1 MAGIERDYT
10 DHYFHSLRVLRCVG
24 RVQHGRN
31 AVKVWLC
38 RCLCGNTLEVDQAA
52 LVKCRVPACKTC
64 RRGPCVIC
72 GAPIVND
79 EYGVNRTTCSSACQH
94 EQTKARHKRSYYKLI
109 ELNPDH
115 NKQRHNAR
123 KLADPLYEQ
132 KRYQLRLKRLHALP
146 AHQQQLI
153 IQKQNEYSNIWRAT
167 YVKKLKESDYKAYL
181 AYRNTVNAYFR
192 NWYRKNKLK
201 TNLTV

>member
-10 DHYFHSLRVLRCVG
+10 NHYFNSLHVLRCVG

-38 RCLCGNTLEVDQAA
+38 RCICGNTLEVDQGS
-52 LVKCRVPACKTC
+52 LVKGQVPACKTC

-79 EYGVNRTTCSSACQH
+79 EWGVKRTTCSDICQH
-94 EQTKARHKRSYYKLI
+94 DQTKARHKRHYYKLI

-115 NKQRHNAR
+115 NKQQHHAR
-123 KLADPLYEQ
+123 RAADPLYEQ
-132 KRYQLRLKRLHALP
+132 KRYQLRLKRLSALP
-146 AHQQQLI
+146 AHQQQI
-153 IQKQNEYSNIWRAT
+153 ITQKQNEYSRVWRSA

-181 AYRNTVNAYFR
+181 SYRKAVNAYFR

-201 TNLTV
+201 NN